1 MKLNNTFNNLCLFLG
16 CVGIVLLFRIIPH
29 PPNFTPVIAMS
40 FYLPLFF
47 GLWSL
52 PFIILAFAIT
62 DYFIGFHSLMWA
74 VYLSFSVT
82 VVIGF
87 LMKKANGKLIF
98 LNSIFSAVL
107 FFIITNFAVWA
118 LGSFYSKDFTGLLTC
133 FSMGIPFLKNTLL
146 SAVIFS
152 SILFGGYEFFNQLVN
167 KYLKVS
173 KRT

>member
-1 MKLNNTFNNLCLFLG
+1 VDNNKYILVFLLI
-16 CVGIVLLFRIIPH
+16 VVTSFSNVLLSNI
-29 PPNFTPVIAMS
+29 PNFSPVAS
-40 FYLPLFF
+40 VALFSGFYLSNKKIALLVP
-47 GLWSL
+47 
-52 PFIILAFAIT
+52 IICMLIS

-74 VYLSFSVT
+74 VYLSFSAT

-118 LGSFYSKDFTGLLTC
+118 SGSFYSKDFTGLLTC

>member
-1 MKLNNTFNNLCLFLG
+1 VDNNKYILVFLLI
-16 CVGIVLLFRIIPH
+16 VVTSFSNVLLSNI
-29 PPNFTPVIAMS
+29 PNFSPVAS
-40 FYLPLFF
+40 VALFSGFYLSNKKIALLVP
-47 GLWSL
+47 
-52 PFIILAFAIT
+52 IICMLIS

>member
-1 MKLNNTFNNLCLFLG
+1 MDNNKYILVFLLI
-16 CVGIVLLFRIIPH
+16 VVTSFSNVLLSNI
-29 PPNFTPVIAMS
+29 PNFSPVAS
-40 FYLPLFF
+40 VALFSGFYLSNKKIALLVP
-47 GLWSL
+47 
-52 PFIILAFAIT
+52 IICMLIS

-118 LGSFYSKDFTGLLTC
+118 SGSFYSKDFTGLLTC

>member
-1 MKLNNTFNNLCLFLG
+1 MDNNKYILVFLLI
-16 CVGIVLLFRIIPH
+16 VVTSFSNVLLSNI
-29 PPNFTPVIAMS
+29 PNFSPVAS
-40 FYLPLFF
+40 VALFSGFYLSNKKIALLVP
-47 GLWSL
+47 
-52 PFIILAFAIT
+52 IICMLIS

>member
-1 MKLNNTFNNLCLFLG
+1 VDNNKYILVFLLI
-16 CVGIVLLFRIIPH
+16 VVTSFSNVLLSNI
-29 PPNFTPVIAMS
+29 PNFSPVAS
-40 FYLPLFF
+40 VALFSGFYLSNKKIALLVP
-47 GLWSL
+47 
-52 PFIILAFAIT
+52 IICMLIS

-74 VYLSFSVT
+74 VYLSFSAT

>member
-1 MKLNNTFNNLCLFLG
+1 MDNNKYILVFLLI
-16 CVGIVLLFRIIPH
+16 VVTSFSNVLLSNI
-29 PPNFTPVIAMS
+29 PNFSPVAS
-40 FYLPLFF
+40 VALFSGFYLSNKKIALLVP
-47 GLWSL
+47 
-52 PFIILAFAIT
+52 IICMLIS

-74 VYLSFSVT
+74 VYLSFSAT

-118 LGSFYSKDFTGLLTC
+118 SGSFYSKDFTGLLTC

>member
-1 MKLNNTFNNLCLFLG
+1 MDNNKYILVFLLI
-16 CVGIVLLFRIIPH
+16 VVTSFSNVLLSNI
-29 PPNFTPVIAMS
+29 PNFSPVAS
-40 FYLPLFF
+40 VALFSGFYLSNKKIALLVP
-47 GLWSL
+47 
-52 PFIILAFAIT
+52 IICMLIS

-74 VYLSFSVT
+74 VYLSFSAT

-87 LMKKANGKLIF
+87 LMKKAKSKLIF

-118 LGSFYSKDFTGLLTC
+118 SGSFYSKDFTGLLTC

>member
-1 MKLNNTFNNLCLFLG
+1 MDNNKYVLVFLLI
-16 CVGIVLLFRIIPH
+16 VVTSFSNVLLSNI
-29 PPNFTPVIAMS
+29 PNFSPVAS
-40 FYLPLFF
+40 VALFSGFYLSNKKIALLVP
-47 GLWSL
+47 
-52 PFIILAFAIT
+52 IICMLIS

-118 LGSFYSKDFTGLLTC
+118 SGSFYSKDFTGLLTC